1 MHLEEKFPYG
11 TNKDLGF
18 NILHLPYKGEELSMM
33 IMLPSDVSGLDALE
47 RQLSTEVL
55 QNAIRDTETTEV
67 YAALPKFM
75 IEKSLELKP
84 RLQRMGIND
93 QFSKGADL
101 SGVTTDVPLYVSE
114 VFHRTFIEV
123 NEEGTEAAAAAAF
136 VGYGASEPTYFKAD
150 HPFLFGIF
158 DCRTNIFLF
167 WGKIANPASIDRA
180 NL

>member
-11 TNKDLGF
+11 TNKGLGF

-123 NEEGTEAAAAAAF
+123 NEEGTEAAAVAAF
-136 VGYGASEPTYFKAD
+136 VGYGASEPTYRGT
-150 HPFLFGIF
+150 PQ
-158 DCRTNIFLF
+158 
-167 WGKIANPASIDRA
+167 
-180 NL
+180 